1 MNNLDALKLA
11 NEARTNKTINKWRR
25 DAVTGEIY
33 TVRGRIESNAYAYR
47 TIHTENGKRDSYG
60 LILRN
65 EIDGE
70 VNYLTPVTHATKLAF
85 DYASHLPVIK
95 FDDSRGTIE
104 FVS

>member
-25 DAVTGEIY
+25 DSATGEIY

-70 VNYLTPVTHATKLAF
+70 VNYLTPVTVATKLAF

>member
-1 MNNLDALKLA
+1 MSNLESLKLA

-25 DAVTGEIY
+25 DSITGEIY

-65 EIDGE
+65 EIDGK
-70 VNYLTPVTHATKLAF
+70 VTYLTPVTVATKLAF
-85 DYASHLPVIK
+85 DYASHLPIIN
-95 FDDSRGTIE
+95 FDDSLGTIE
-104 FVS
+104 HLA

>member
-1 MNNLDALKLA
+1 MINLDALKLA

-33 TVRGRIESNAYAYR
+33 SVRGRIESNAYAYR
-47 TIHTENGKRDSYG
+47 TVHTENGKRDSYG

-65 EIDGE
+65 EIVGE
-70 VNYLTPVTHATKLAF
+70 VNYLTSVTHATKLAF